1 MGLILLVYVH
11 GRLELEA
18 RDLLLEAREDV
29 LARRVLDLRDVRPE
43 PVDDLPDLGVVREVH
58 DLLDDV
64 VREGVDDEELQGR
77 RGRVVRADVVDD
89 RVDDLGPRLLGP
101 EVEAILDDVRRE
113 LVAAEVQQLGLRLV
127 AVVLPGKCP
136 ARATRRSPQKKS
148 IVHRKDV

>member
-43 PVDDLPDLGVVREVH
+43 PVDDLPHLGVVREVH

-64 VREGVDDEELQGR
+64 VREG
-77 RGRVVRADVVDD
+77 ADVVDD
-89 RVDDLGPRLLGP
+89 GVDDLGPRLLGP